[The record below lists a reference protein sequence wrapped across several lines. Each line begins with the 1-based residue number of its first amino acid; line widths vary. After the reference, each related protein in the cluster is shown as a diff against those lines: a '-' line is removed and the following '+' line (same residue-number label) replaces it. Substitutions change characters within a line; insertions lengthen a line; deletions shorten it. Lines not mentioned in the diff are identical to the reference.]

1 MKIAVVILNWNGRHF
16 LERFLP
22 GVIDSCQGIAEVII
36 ADNASTDDSVEFLRN
51 NFPRVRLILSAQNF
65 GFAEG
70 YNAALRQID
79 SEYYVLLNSDIE
91 VPKNWLQPVIALM
104 DSDET
109 IAACQPKILS
119 FDNRSVF
126 EYAGAGGGFIDRYGY
141 PFCRGRVFQSIET
154 DEGQY
159 DDIREVFWATGACMF
174 IRASLYH
181 QVGGLDKDFFAHM
194 EEIDICWRLKQLG
207 YKVMY
212 CGQSEVYHIGGG
224 SLDKSSPR
232 KTYLNIR
239 NNNIMLYK
247 NLPASQLYQVF
258 FMRFFLDFLAAFK
271 FLCDGGFRHFLA
283 VTRAHLGFYY
293 KYKISRKKRRMIK
306 QRYVSM
312 IYQGNI
318 VLDHYLRRIK
328 KFGELDAEKFSKG
341 RF

>member
-51 NFPRVRLILSAQNF
+51 NFPRVRLILNAQNF

>member
-1 MKIAVVILNWNGRHF
+1 MRIAVVILNWNGRHF
-16 LERFLP
+16 LEQFLP
-22 GVIDSCQGIAEVII
+22 GVIDSCHDVAEVVV
-36 ADNASTDDSVEFLRN
+36 ADNDSADDSVEFLRSH
-51 NFPRVRLILSAQNF
+51 FPQVRLIINSKNF

-70 YNAALRQID
+70 YNAALKQID
-79 SEYYVLLNSDIE
+79 TEYYVLLNSDIE
-91 VPKNWLQPVIALM
+91 VPQNWLQPVIALM
-104 DSDET
+104 DSDEN

-141 PFCRGRVFQSIET
+141 PFCRGRIFQSIET

-207 YKVMY
+207 YKIMY

-247 NLPASQLYQVF
+247 NLLASQLYQVF
-258 FMRFFLDFLAAFK
+258 FMRFFLDLAAAFK
-271 FLCDGGFRHFLA
+271 FLFDGGFQHFLA

-293 KYKISRKKRRMIK
+293 KYKISRRKRRMIN
-306 QRYVSM
+306 QRQVSM

-318 VLDHYLRRIK
+318 VLDHYLKGIK
-328 KFGELDAEKFSKG
+328 TFGELDAEKFSG
-341 RF
+341 GW